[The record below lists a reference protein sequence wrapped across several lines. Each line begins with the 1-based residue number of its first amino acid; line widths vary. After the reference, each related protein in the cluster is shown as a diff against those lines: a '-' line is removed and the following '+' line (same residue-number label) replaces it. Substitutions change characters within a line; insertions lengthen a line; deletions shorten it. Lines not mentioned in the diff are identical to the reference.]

1 MAKEK
6 KNKTNINDISP
17 NSLGGKIKK
26 YRNYRQYTQ
35 EQLGQL
41 AGFPQTTA
49 QIRIGQYEA
58 NKKVPGDDSLS
69 GIAKGLGIKKEAL
82 TDVDYS
88 SKDVMYQALFELE
101 DNFGLCPREVDN
113 HYVLDFI
120 ETADSEDAIKLS
132 NSEEEFLA
140 EWSKVKKMFLPSKYD
155 TEEEKKEKK
164 KRYAL
169 WKASYPSQVSDQL
182 LEERAKEKGDDLEAQ
197 IKFDNAL
204 LEFKG
209 DKVKKSL
216 EEAVDPVFA
225 DVKAKYVP
233 LKFESELIFF
243 IEEMMSS
250 GIIIKKRSPE
260 LTTKGHPGYVHFLS
274 IKIEEILE
282 DPEKTKL
289 YAKFLCI
296 IQQFRDSGTEF
307 INFLICRKESF
318 YISFMYSVRSKLRF
332 PNLEKDWNIIELYAE
347 RIRDNWPE
355 EDINTD
361 RKLLA
366 EHITGEFDHKLF

>member
-6 KNKTNINDISP
+6 KNKTKANDISP

-82 TDVDYS
+82 SDVDYS

-120 ETADSEDAIKLS
+120 KTADSEDAIKLS

-233 LKFESELIFF
+233 LKYESELIFF

-296 IQQFRDSGTEF
+296 LQQFRDSGTEF
-307 INFLICRKESF
+307 INFLICREESF